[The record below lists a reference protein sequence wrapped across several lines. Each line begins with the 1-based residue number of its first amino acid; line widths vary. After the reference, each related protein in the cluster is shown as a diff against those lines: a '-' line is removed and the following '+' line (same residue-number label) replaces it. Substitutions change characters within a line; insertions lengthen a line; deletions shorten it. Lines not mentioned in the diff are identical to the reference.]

1 MSVNSVISTR
11 RVLNRELKKIG
22 FLDFLNNYHKKK
34 GKRNPMAELQIELK
48 LSLQIPENGLSIN
61 NVLHQLR
68 KFMAQLFFAILE
80 AIFSAVEYRAI
91 EVLQAAFPGR
101 YVRNGLRAK
110 PRQIRTAYGLFR
122 YRLARVLDKERKKT
136 FSPLSQTMG
145 LPAYRRNMED
155 SAEGGIGLV
164 CYLSYGKSVKEIDRI
179 LGTEMSKSALH
190 REVQRFG
197 QEICRWP
204 DMKKIPYRYLMVDG
218 TKVRLQETDDK
229 GHGKKVEMRFR
240 VGFSRGEAEV

>member
-1 MSVNSVISTR
+1 MSVNPVISTR
-11 RVLNRELKKIG
+11 RVLNTELKKIG

-48 LSLQIPENGLSIN
+48 LSLQIPENGLGIN
-61 NVLHQLR
+61 NVLYQLR

-80 AIFSAVEYRAI
+80 AIVSAVEHRAI
-91 EVLQAAFPGR
+91 DVLQAAFPGR

-122 YRLARVLDKERKKT
+122 YRLARVLDKETKKT
-136 FSPLSQTMG
+136 LSPLSQAIG
-145 LPAYRRNMED
+145 LPAYRRNMEE
-155 SAEGGIGLV
+155 SAEGGVGLV
-164 CYLSYGKSVKEIDRI
+164 CHVSYGKSVREIDRI

-197 QEICRWP
+197 REICR
-204 DMKKIPYRYLMVDG
+204 
-218 TKVRLQETDDK
+218 
-229 GHGKKVEMRFR
+229 
-240 VGFSRGEAEV
+240 